1 MNLHKFKYVTIRK
14 YTKIQ
19 FPNFDSD
26 GIIVRTGSILL
37 PAAVAE
43 WKTFSQNPCPQP
55 LKRRRMSH
63 LIRIRSMQRKQ
74 RLCFAAEPQEV
85 IVMNNQNNQNNQNQS
100 QNKNNQTPSQNQS
113 QNKNGQNQS
122 KNSK

>member
-1 MNLHKFKYVTIRK
+1 MLLNVEFIFR
-14 YTKIQ
+14 
-19 FPNFDSD
+19 
-26 GIIVRTGSILL
+26 ILR
-37 PAAVAE
+37 A
-43 WKTFSQNPCPQP
+43 QNPCPQP

-63 LIRIRSMQRKQ
+63 LIRIRPTQRKQ

-85 IVMNNQNNQNNQNQS
+85 IVMNNQNNQNQS